1 MQNFSVKS
9 LNHLNQDLFVAPI
22 EDTNT
27 TASCFNI
34 EARSEFQ
41 VKCKT
46 IRKPFVLMILKIPGD
61 NSMEIL
67 DFWCVWCHLHQF
79 RMSGQLFHNDD
90 SKKSKFDKRISFPTY
105 LALCNRQ
112 FFPCDKYHYNY
123 SSFRI
128 W

>member
-22 EDTNT
+22 ENTDTNT

-46 IRKPFVLMILKIPGD
+46 IRKLFVFNVIK
-61 NSMEIL
+61 NS
-67 DFWCVWCHLHQF
+67 
-79 RMSGQLFHNDD
+79 R
-90 SKKSKFDKRISFPTY
+90 R
-105 LALCNRQ
+105 
-112 FFPCDKYHYNY
+112 
-123 SSFRI
+123 
-128 W
+128 